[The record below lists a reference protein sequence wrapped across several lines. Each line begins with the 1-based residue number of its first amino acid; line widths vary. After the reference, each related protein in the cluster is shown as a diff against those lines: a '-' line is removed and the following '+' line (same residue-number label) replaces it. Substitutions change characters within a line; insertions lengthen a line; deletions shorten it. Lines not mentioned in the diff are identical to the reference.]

1 MVMVAPRPG
10 VKGHVHPEK
19 GAPRE
24 VPTISSM
31 ELFAIVYYDEEGRR
45 HISAVVM
52 IGDGELM
59 LAPNGEQ
66 WMKDLKPAPAYLKEE
81 VLKRV
86 KAKRVAAAMSAH
98 PTTKV
103 DPTVSGSEK

>member
-1 MVMVAPRPG
+1 MVMIAPRPG
-10 VKGHVHPEK
+10 IKGHVHPEK

-24 VPTISSM
+24 VPAISSM

-45 HISAVVM
+45 HTSAAVM
-52 IGDGELM
+52 IGDNELM

-66 WMKDLKPAPAYLKEE
+66 WMKDLKPAPLYLKDE

-86 KAKRVAAAMSAH
+86 RAKRVAAAMTAN

-103 DPTVSGSEK
+103 DPTDGGSK